1 MKIKSGFIIREIAGE
16 YVVVALGA
24 ASKIFNGMIKLNETG
39 KFIWEKLALGW
50 EKDAIIAAILLE
62 YDAEKAQVEED
73 FDRFIKTL
81 QGANILEQS

>member
-24 ASKIFNGMIKLNETG
+24 ACKIFNGMIKLNETG

-50 EKDAIIAAILLE
+50 EKDAIIAAILSE

-73 FDRFIKTL
+73 FDRFIETL

>member
-73 FDRFIKTL
+73 FDCFIKTL
-81 QGANILEQS
+81 QGANILE

>member
-81 QGANILEQS
+81 QGANILE